1 MIIFI
6 STVVLVLGIILGM
19 WGWGEKNDD
28 LITISVMAIVAS
40 IAVGFGLLGGLVP
53 TGETKEQLVI
63 PEQISKS
70 EFTVFAKI
78 ENTSIFSTDAKF
90 VLSPIDKI
98 MIKKEDSCNAYGFV
112 LNTRYTFS
120 LKD

>member
-6 STVVLVLGIILGM
+6 STILLLWGIILGI
-19 WGWGEKNDD
+19 WGWGLKNDV
-28 LITISVMAIVAS
+28 LIRSSIMAIVAS
-40 IAVGFGLLGGLVP
+40 IGVGFGILGGLSP

-63 PEQISKS
+63 PEQIAKS

-90 VLSPIDKI
+90 VFSPIDKI
-98 MIKKEDSCNAYGFV
+98 MIKKEDFCNSYGFV
-112 LNTRYTFS
+112 YSTRYTFS